1 MKKTSTTMDELKI
14 PVYKREQLGK
24 GVRGK
29 HLKNFQSA
37 NNIVALLPEIQKAFP
52 DSEAVNNAL
61 ASVLV
66 FAKSTQGLTKHMKT
80 ASAK

>member
-1 MKKTSTTMDELKI
+1 MDDLKI

-52 DSEAVNNAL
+52 NSEAVNNAL

-66 FAKSTQGLTKHMKT
+66 FAKSTQKLSKQIKL
-80 ASAK
+80 SPAK